1 MEKIKTDV
9 VVVGTGAAGL
19 YHALHLPKELQI
31 CMITKDEVD
40 RSDSFLAQGGMCMLR
55 DEEDYDGYFEDT
67 MRAGHYE
74 NDPKSVEIMIRSS
87 RQIAKELL
95 GYGVDFERDDN
106 GLVFTREG
114 GHGRPRILFHEDI
127 TGKEITSTLLERV
140 RERSNITI
148 LEHTTM
154 IDIIENE
161 SGCAGIVAKMSDG
174 TLREMYAKFTVLASG
189 GLGGLYQHSTNF
201 RHITGDALA
210 IALCHGIEM
219 EHIDYI
225 QIHPTTLYSEKPGRR
240 FLISESVRGEGAILL
255 DKNKQRFCDELQ
267 PRDVVTA
274 EIHKQMKKDGTPF
287 VWLSMEKIPE
297 EEIRSHFPN
306 IMQQCLE
313 EGYDP
318 TKECIPVVPAQHYFM
333 GGIHVDHESKTSM
346 NRLYAVGETSCN
358 GVHGKNRL
366 ASNSLLE
373 SMVFAER
380 AAVQIKELLPD
391 TDWEQIMDGSPVDE
405 AKYKDLKG
413 LQQHYKDVVLPEVDR
428 DEATDDRQEDE
439 MKDPIT
445 YRVNADRLIRMALEE
460 DITSE
465 DLSTNCVMP
474 EYQKGE
480 VQLICKQDGVIA
492 GLGVFKRVFE
502 LLDDT
507 VSFDMRV
514 EDGDEVT
521 VGQLM
526 AVITGDI
533 RALLSGERTALNY
546 LQRMSGI
553 ATYTRSIAKMLEGS
567 GTTLLDTRKTTP
579 NMRIFEK
586 YAVKV
591 GGGSNHR
598 FNLSDGVML
607 KDNHIGAA
615 GSITKAVKMAK
626 EYASFVHKIEVEVEN
641 LDMVKEAVEAG
652 ADIIMLDNMSPE
664 QMKEAIQIID
674 GRALT
679 ECSGNVT
686 KENIQNMIDVGVD
699 YVSSGALTHSAPI
712 MDISLKNLHAI

>member
-1 MEKIKTDV
+1 MKMANMDDYFDV
-9 VVVGTGAAGL
+9 VIVGTGAAGL
-19 YHALHLPKELQI
+19 YCALNLPARYRILLLAKQ
-31 CMITKDEVD
+31 KADE
-40 RSDSFLAQGGMCMLR
+40 SDSFLAQGGICMQHG
-55 DEEDYDGYFEDT
+55 EADYRPFFDDT

-287 VWLSMEKIPE
+287 VWLSMENIDKNTILE
-297 EEIRSHFPN
+297 HFPN
-306 IMQQCLE
+306 ICERCRE
-313 EGYDP
+313 EGYDV
-318 TKECIPVVPAQHYFM
+318 TKEWIPVVPAQHYFM
-333 GGIHVDHESKTSM
+333 GGIWVDSDSRTSM
-346 NRLYAVGETSCN
+346 EHLYAVGETSCN
-358 GVHGKNRL
+358 GVHGANRL

-373 SMVFAER
+373 SLVFAKR
-380 AAVQIKELLPD
+380 AA
-391 TDWEQIMDGSPVDE
+391 
-405 AKYKDLKG
+405 
-413 LQQHYKDVVLPEVDR
+413 
-428 DEATDDRQEDE
+428 
-439 MKDPIT
+439 
-445 YRVNADRLIRMALEE
+445 
-460 DITSE
+460 
-465 DLSTNCVMP
+465 
-474 EYQKGE
+474 
-480 VQLICKQDGVIA
+480 
-492 GLGVFKRVFE
+492 
-502 LLDDT
+502 
-507 VSFDMRV
+507 
-514 EDGDEVT
+514 
-521 VGQLM
+521 
-526 AVITGDI
+526 
-533 RALLSGERTALNY
+533 
-546 LQRMSGI
+546 
-553 ATYTRSIAKMLEGS
+553 
-567 GTTLLDTRKTTP
+567 
-579 NMRIFEK
+579 
-586 YAVKV
+586 
-591 GGGSNHR
+591 
-598 FNLSDGVML
+598 
-607 KDNHIGAA
+607 
-615 GSITKAVKMAK
+615 
-626 EYASFVHKIEVEVEN
+626 HKISGVEN
-641 LDMVKEAVEAG
+641 AVNPVLFCKEV
-652 ADIIMLDNMSPE
+652 I
-664 QMKEAIQIID
+664 
-674 GRALT
+674 
-679 ECSGNVT
+679 
-686 KENIQNMIDVGVD
+686 
-699 YVSSGALTHSAPI
+699 
-712 MDISLKNLHAI
+712 